1 MPGAPE
7 GSAPPWAYL
16 PWLHERIERG
26 DPALPVLG
34 PLSDVQEISGELA
47 RRTTISVW
55 NMQRL
60 GPASWLRDLV
70 ADTEEI
76 ERRGLEAR
84 TIYPRDAVRVSPLLP
99 YAVPSMRVGPV
110 TDPFMVIDRSFVVI
124 GDPNA
129 AFIHVSHDDEI
140 VGRGVSWFEQEWD
153 AATPPLGAGALRGV
167 TRRML
172 RVSVMLVEGA
182 TDRQIATA
190 LGASERTVSADV
202 AALGKVLGV
211 SGRAQTIARIC
222 GL

>member
-1 MPGAPE
+1 MPGAPD
-7 GSAPPWAYL
+7 GTAPPWGYL
-16 PWLHERIERG
+16 SWLHERIERG

-34 PLSDVQEISGELA
+34 PLTDVQAISAELA
-47 RRTTISVW
+47 RRTTTSVW

-99 YAVPSMRVGPV
+99 YAVPNMRVGPV

-129 AFIHVSHDDEI
+129 AFIHVSEDPE
-140 VGRGVSWFEQEWD
+140 VVARGVAWFEQEWD
-153 AATPPLGAGALRGV
+153 AATPPLGADGLGAV
-167 TRRML
+167 SWRML
-172 RVSVMLVEGA
+172 RVSVLLVEGA
-182 TDRQIATA
+182 TDRQIASA
-190 LGASERTVSADV
+190 LTTSERTVSADV
-202 AALGKVLGV
+202 AALGRVLGV

-222 GL
+222 GV